1 MPGMKGRL
9 QEIVKQFKEKQAS
22 QKKVAPEAAPVKDE
36 PSRPRFGFRL
46 PYFGNRKKAEAKPPE
61 EREKRA
67 PRSKAL
73 LLLGL
78 LGIAVVLGALFLAP
92 RVMGGKERAAFS
104 PSPPPPEPLSSP
116 PPPTVPALPTT
127 PTGSEVKPTP
137 PGALNK
143 PSEERKALAPVPTP
157 KKARNPFG
165 DPENRSSGSSASG
178 SPSASSA
185 PSASLPPPPAVPKEL
200 PPLPPPPTGAPRE
213 RASAQPPPLPEVA
226 CLAVFLGKEASAV
239 VRAKGFEGVV
249 SVGETV
255 PGVGKL
261 IEVRP
266 DGCLISIGERKLAVS
281 LEGEKR
287 WK

>member
-1 MPGMKGRL
+1 MPGMKDRFRD
-9 QEIVKQFKEKQAS
+9 IAKRFKERQAS
-22 QKKVAPEAAPVKDE
+22 QNKVAPEAAPAE
-36 PSRPRFGFRL
+36 SQPPRPKFGFRF
-46 PYFGNRKKAEAKPPE
+46 PSFGDRKKAETKAPE
-61 EREKRA
+61 EGEKRA
-67 PRSKAL
+67 PRPKAF

-78 LGIAVVLGALFLAP
+78 LGIAVALGALFLAP
-92 RVMGGKERAAFS
+92 RLMGREEPAPFA
-104 PSPPPPEPLSSP
+104 PPPPPQPLPSS
-116 PPPTVPALPTT
+116 PPPTVPAFPTT
-127 PTGSEVKPTP
+127 PSESEVGPTP
-137 PGALNK
+137 PGASDN
-143 PSEERKALAPVPTP
+143 PSEERKASVPVPVP

-165 DPENRSSGSSASG
+165 DPESQSPGSTAPG
-178 SPSASSA
+178 SPSAPSA
-185 PSASLPPPPAVPKEL
+185 PSASLPPPPVAPKEL
-200 PPLPPPPTGAPRE
+200 PPLPPPPTGVPRE
-213 RASAQPPPLPEVA
+213 RTPAQPPPPPEVA

-249 SVGETV
+249 SVGEAV

>member
-1 MPGMKGRL
+1 VPGMKGRFRD
-9 QEIVKQFKEKQAS
+9 IARRFKEKRAS
-22 QKKVAPEAAPVKDE
+22 QKEAAPEAAPAKGE
-36 PSRPRFGFRL
+36 PSRPKLGFRL
-46 PYFGNRKKAEAKPPE
+46 PSFGNRKRAEAEPPE
-61 EREKRA
+61 ERGKRA
-67 PRSKAL
+67 PRPTPL

-78 LGIAVVLGALFLAP
+78 LGIAVALGALFLAP
-92 RVMGGKERAAFS
+92 RMMGREEPAPFA
-104 PSPPPPEPLSSP
+104 PSPPPPQPLSSP

-137 PGALNK
+137 
-143 PSEERKALAPVPTP
+143 SEAKETPVPVPAP

-165 DPENRSSGSSASG
+165 DPDNRSSGSSAPG
-178 SPSASSA
+178 SPSAPSA
-185 PSASLPPPPAVPKEL
+185 PSASLPPPPTAPKEL

-213 RASAQPPPLPEVA
+213 RTSPQPPPPPEVA

-249 SVGETV
+249 SVGEAV

>member
-1 MPGMKGRL
+1 MKGRF
-9 QEIVKQFKEKQAS
+9 QDIVKQFKEKQAS
-22 QKKVAPEAAPVKDE
+22 QKKVAPEAAPVKSE
-36 PSRPRFGFRL
+36 PPRPKFKFRL
-46 PYFGNRKKAEAKPPE
+46 PSFGKKKAEAKPPE
-61 EREKRA
+61 ENKKQA
-67 PRSKAL
+67 PRSTTL

-78 LGIAVVLGALFLAP
+78 LGIAVVLGTLFLAP
-92 RVMGGKERAAFS
+92 RMAGREEPAPFA
-104 PSPPPPEPLSSP
+104 PSPPPPQPLSSP
-116 PPPTVPALPTT
+116 SPPTVPALPTT
-127 PTGSEVKPTP
+127 STGSEVKPTP
-137 PGALNK
+137 PGGSND
-143 PSEERKALAPVPTP
+143 PSEEREVPVPVPTP

-165 DPENRSSGSSASG
+165 DPENRSSGSSAPK
-178 SPSASSA
+178 SPSAPSA
-185 PSASLPPPPAVPKEL
+185 PSASLPPPPAAPKEL

-213 RASAQPPPLPEVA
+213 RASAKPPPPPEVA

-249 SVGETV
+249 SVGETI

-266 DGCLISIGERKLAVS
+266 DGCLISIDERKLAVS

>member
-1 MPGMKGRL
+1 VPGMKGRFRD
-9 QEIVKQFKEKQAS
+9 IVRQFKEKQAS
-22 QKKVAPEAAPVKDE
+22 QKEAAPEATPAKGE
-36 PSRPRFGFRL
+36 PPRPKFGLRF
-46 PYFGNRKKAEAKPPE
+46 PSFGNRRKAETKAPE
-61 EREKRA
+61 ESEKRA
-67 PRSKAL
+67 PRSTPL

-92 RVMGGKERAAFS
+92 RMMGREEPAPFA
-104 PSPPPPEPLSSP
+104 PPPPPQPLSSP

-127 PTGSEVKPTP
+127 PTGSELKPTP
-137 PGALNK
+137 PGASND
-143 PSEERKALAPVPTP
+143 PSQERETPVPVPAP
-157 KKARNPFG
+157 KKVRNPFG
-165 DPENRSSGSSASG
+165 DPENRSSGSSAPG
-178 SPSASSA
+178 SPPAPSA
-185 PSASLPPPPAVPKEL
+185 PPASLPPPPTAPKEL
-200 PPLPPPPTGAPRE
+200 PPLPPPPAGIPRE
-213 RASAQPPPLPEVA
+213 RASAQPPTPPDVA
-226 CLAVFLGKEASAV
+226 CLAVFFGKEASAV

-249 SVGETV
+249 SVGEAV